1 MSGSGEGWNFS
12 VGRHF
17 HDWELEE
24 VQGFFATVNPQRINP
39 NLTDRF
45 WWKKAKNGSF
55 SVKTCFELLEGGSQ
69 QSVPIKMLWNPTV
82 PTKVGFFAWEVWWGK
97 FLPWISL
104 KREVSRW
111 SAGVFFVKRMKNL

>member
-1 MSGSGEGWNFS
+1 MASGSGEGWNFS
-12 VGRHF
+12 FGRHF

-24 VQGFFATVNPQRINP
+24 VQGFLATVSPQSINP

-45 WWKKAKNGSF
+45 WWKKEKNGSF

-69 QSVPIKMLWNPTV
+69 QSVPIKMLWNPTI

-97 FLPWISL
+97 ILT
-104 KREVSRW
+104 
-111 SAGVFFVKRMKNL
+111 MD